1 MEYYCLGENY
11 ASATLS
17 LKFMVVVKILSVA
30 KSQNFVDISGVQK
43 PAWAKNYLNKNQLGV
58 TSFSYINLII
68 ELLIKLYL
76 LAQKQY
82 RSEVLS
88 FFGSCISIFL

>member
-30 KSQNFVDISGVQK
+30 KSQNLSTFQGYKNLHGQK
-43 PAWAKNYLNKNQLGV
+43 
-58 TSFSYINLII
+58 I
-68 ELLIKLYL
+68 LLE
-76 LAQKQY
+76 QK
-82 RSEVLS
+82 ST
-88 FFGSCISIFL
+88 

>member
-17 LKFMVVVKILSVA
+17 LKFMLVVKLLSVA

-43 PAWAKNYLNKNQLGV
+43 PAWAKILLEQKSTWGHII
-58 TSFSYINLII
+58 FIHKSYNRIVDKIVFI
-68 ELLIKLYL
+68 SSKTV
-76 LAQKQY
+76 QK
-82 RSEVLS
+82 
-88 FFGSCISIFL
+88 